1 MEHVESKIKVPR
13 TFKRLE
19 KNKGLD
25 LIRPFLKQTI
35 QYLVN
40 DNQDSR
46 RFLNENVINGKNV

>member
-19 KNKGLD
+19 KKKGLD

-35 QYLVN
+35 QFLVN

-46 RFLNENVINGKNV
+46 RFLHENVINGKNV